1 MKKRYRLIPKAIFT
15 IFLLSLISCGNVLAD
30 KTQNESSKKSEI
42 CISIDGVHD
51 ASRTIKPETPVA
63 NDLTDFVLKGKNNGG
78 AEKTLA
84 TWETYEEFIA
94 SNSVVMDTGIWSL
107 ILTAKKSGAVYS
119 GTQEDV
125 TVTENDTTNVYFDL
139 KFTSQPQ
146 DGKGAI
152 NLTLKYEVEESEDYA
167 YKNATKAV
175 VTLKEYKNESNVIKT
190 ETLTTAEG
198 TLQNPLVINYKDITN
213 GNYILTVDFYGID
226 AAGGN
231 REMYLAPYEELV
243 NVVTGHVSSANRD
256 VYFDNVY
263 KINFWN
269 IDDDDVKWA
278 DGVTVPLVYSQKEGV
293 KLPDLNSITKEGYFF
308 LGWSTNYSNYTT
320 DELIT
325 EIPCGATYQYIY
337 AKWSKVKPAAVENG
351 IKVEL
356 MLPNETDRFYVNRI
370 DVETGDD
377 YEVYYYDR
385 NNGAQISG
393 LYTFTDY
400 FVQAG
405 KKYTYYMGIYYK
417 DYANNA
423 STSDEPRK
431 SATATTTRFPTV
443 KSVPDGITADIMND
457 KLVYDTSKVEFEGFT
472 DLQGYEKKVW
482 ITYKN
487 ENYSTAS
494 FNLLDPDFRNLMS
507 DYNWDNQIIE
517 PYGIQ
522 FSYNSTNSTGAVTA
536 YALPVDKSFND
547 KFPTFRLSATDDH
560 TIISVDETPKG
571 AELTVF
577 VPAGT
582 KQVRL
587 YENNC
592 GSYNY
597 FATIGD
603 GKSAISDKDTTVKV
617 LNKYNN
623 PQNGSTI
630 FYYTKYIDKD
640 SLESSGNSTP
650 WIGSAEDATFAEVP
664 ELKTALSA
672 TFEEDKETLEL
683 ESLPEVDFGEAEEPE
698 NGWNLEF
705 EYYYNNDSYY
715 LITASYT
722 GDEAITKTVTFNKTS
737 DVIHK
742 EKDADSGAYL
752 FWKNKAYIKLNDS
765 DDICYYIYLDDSHWD
780 KVEGPITFYK
790 KYTVT
795 FDADNGS
802 ENAVTTQRVKLGEKA
817 EAPSTAPE
825 KEGYIF
831 GGWFKENDDT
841 SFDFDT
847 QIEEDI
853 SLKAK
858 WLLNQKPEYTVT
870 VTAAQDEMP
879 MTYTVYED
887 KKEIFFDF
895 PYLAKI
901 YIDGSYRDD
910 AWYDWTFD
918 YSVLPSGTYVIEFI
932 ESNIYGEL
940 DTDESLYYSYTY
952 YVTIQ

>member
-30 KTQNESSKKSEI
+30 KTQNESSKQSGI
-42 CISIDGVHD
+42 RISIDGVHD
-51 ASRTIKPETPVA
+51 ASRTINPETPEA

-84 TWETYEEFIA
+84 TWETYEEFFA

-107 ILTAKKSGAVYS
+107 TLTAKKAGAVYS
-119 GTQEDV
+119 GTEEAV
-125 TVTENDTTNVYFDL
+125 TVTENYTTNVDFDL

-198 TLQNPLVINYKDITN
+198 TLQNPLVINYTDITN
-213 GNYILTVDFYGID
+213 GNYILTVDFYGND
-226 AAGGN
+226 TEGGN

-308 LGWSTNYSNYTT
+308 LGWSSDYSSSAT
-320 DELIT
+320 DVFIS
-325 EIPCGATYQYIY
+325 EIPCGASYQYIY
-337 AKWSKVKPAAVENG
+337 ANWSSVKPVAVENG
-351 IKVEL
+351 IKVDL
-356 MLPNETDRFYVNRI
+356 MLPENTDCFYVTRKDLETDEDCDI
-370 DVETGDD
+370 
-377 YEVYYYDR
+377 YYYDK
-385 NNGAQISG
+385 NNGSQISG

-405 KKYTYYMGIYYK
+405 KKYTYFMSIYHD
-417 DYANNA
+417 DYTCNS
-423 STSDEPRK
+423 STSGDPRK
-431 SATATTTRFPTV
+431 SATATTTQFPTV

-457 KLVYDTSKVEFEGFT
+457 KLVFDTSKLKFEDDK
-472 DLQGYEKKVW
+472 DLSGYEKKVW
-482 ITYKN
+482 IIYKIKNGTTY
-487 ENYSTAS
+487 S
-494 FNLLDPDFRNLMS
+494 FNLLDPDFSRLINVNSLG
-507 DYNWDNQIIE
+507 NQFIE

-522 FSYNSTNSTGAVTA
+522 FSYNSTNTSGAVTS
-536 YALPVDKSFND
+536 YALPFDKSFND

-582 KQVRL
+582 KLVRL
-587 YENNC
+587 YEYNC
-592 GSYNY
+592 DSSKY

-623 PQNGSTI
+623 PQNGSTTI
-630 FYYTKYIDKD
+630 YWTRYIDKD
-640 SLESSGNSTP
+640 SLESSGNSTS

-664 ELKTALSA
+664 ELKDAVSA
-672 TFEEDKETLEL
+672 TFEEDKETLKL

-722 GDEAITKTVTFNKTS
+722 GDEAITKPVTFNKTS

-765 DDICYYIYLDDSHWD
+765 DDICYYIYLDDSEWD

-831 GGWFKENDDT
+831 GGWFEENDDT

-870 VTAAQDEMP
+870 VTAVQDEMP

-887 KKEIFFDF
+887 KKEIYFDF

-901 YIDGSYRDD
+901 YIDGVYKYD
-910 AWYDWTFD
+910 AWYNLTFEYAD
-918 YSVLPSGTYVIEFI
+918 LPAGTYVIEFI
-932 ESNIYGEL
+932 ESNNYGEL
-940 DTDESLYYSYTY
+940 ESDSSLYYSYTY

>member
-1 MKKRYRLIPKAIFT
+1 M
-15 IFLLSLISCGNVLAD
+15 
-30 KTQNESSKKSEI
+30 
-42 CISIDGVHD
+42 
-51 ASRTIKPETPVA
+51 
-63 NDLTDFVLKGKNNGG
+63 
-78 AEKTLA
+78 
-84 TWETYEEFIA
+84 
-94 SNSVVMDTGIWSL
+94 
-107 ILTAKKSGAVYS
+107 
-119 GTQEDV
+119 
-125 TVTENDTTNVYFDL
+125 
-139 KFTSQPQ
+139 
-146 DGKGAI
+146 
-152 NLTLKYEVEESEDYA
+152 
-167 YKNATKAV
+167 
-175 VTLKEYKNESNVIKT
+175 EY
-190 ETLTTAEG
+190 
-198 TLQNPLVINYKDITN
+198 
-213 GNYILTVDFYGID
+213 
-226 AAGGN
+226 
-231 REMYLAPYEELV
+231 
-243 NVVTGHVSSANRD
+243 SSA
-256 VYFDNVY
+256 
-263 KINFWN
+263 ITQQ
-269 IDDDDVKWA
+269 I
-278 DGVTVPLVYSQKEGV
+278 LVS
-293 KLPDLNSITKEGYFF
+293 
-308 LGWSTNYSNYTT
+308 
-320 DELIT
+320 
-325 EIPCGATYQYIY
+325 
-337 AKWSKVKPAAVENG
+337 
-351 IKVEL
+351 
-356 MLPNETDRFYVNRI
+356 
-370 DVETGDD
+370 
-377 YEVYYYDR
+377 
-385 NNGAQISG
+385 
-393 LYTFTDY
+393 
-400 FVQAG
+400 
-405 KKYTYYMGIYYK
+405 
-417 DYANNA
+417 
-423 STSDEPRK
+423 
-431 SATATTTRFPTV
+431 
-443 KSVPDGITADIMND
+443 
-457 KLVYDTSKVEFEGFT
+457 
-472 DLQGYEKKVW
+472 
-482 ITYKN
+482 
-487 ENYSTAS
+487 
-494 FNLLDPDFRNLMS
+494 
-507 DYNWDNQIIE
+507 
-517 PYGIQ
+517 
-522 FSYNSTNSTGAVTA
+522 
-536 YALPVDKSFND
+536 YALPFDKSFND

-582 KQVRL
+582 KLVRL
-587 YENNC
+587 YENNY
-592 GSYNY
+592 GNDKF

-623 PQNGSTI
+623 PQNGSTTI
-630 FYYTKYIDKD
+630 YWTRYIDKD
-640 SLESSGNSTP
+640 SLESSGNSTS

-664 ELKTALSA
+664 ELKDAVSA

-705 EYYYNNDSYY
+705 EYYYNNYSDYK
-715 LITASYT
+715 ITASYT
-722 GDEAITKTVTFNKTS
+722 GGEPITKPVTFNKTS
-737 DVIHK
+737 DEIHK
-742 EKDADSGAYL
+742 ERNAGDGTYL
-752 FWKNKAYIKLNDS
+752 FWKNIAYIKLNES
-765 DDICYYIYLDDSHWD
+765 DDICYYIYLDNSEWVN
-780 KVEGPITFYK
+780 VEDQITFYK

-831 GGWFKENDDT
+831 GGWFEEDADN

>member
-30 KTQNESSKKSEI
+30 KTQNESSKKSGI

-51 ASRTIKPETPVA
+51 ASRTIKPETLEA

-107 ILTAKKSGAVYS
+107 TLTAKKSGAVYS

-125 TVTENDTTNVYFDL
+125 TVTENYTTNVYFDL
-139 KFTSQPQ
+139 KFTSQPE

-198 TLQNPLVINYKDITN
+198 TLQNPLVINYTDITN
-213 GNYILTVDFYGID
+213 GNYILTVDFYGND
-226 AAGGN
+226 TEGGN

-308 LGWSTNYSNYTT
+308 LGWSSDYSSSAT
-320 DELIT
+320 DVFIS
-325 EIPCGATYQYIY
+325 EIPCGASYQYIY
-337 AKWSKVKPAAVENG
+337 ANWSSVKPVAVENG
-351 IKVEL
+351 IKVDL
-356 MLPNETDRFYVNRI
+356 MLPENTDCFYVTRKDLETDEDCDI
-370 DVETGDD
+370 
-377 YEVYYYDR
+377 YYYDK
-385 NNGAQISG
+385 NNGSQISG

-405 KKYTYYMGIYYK
+405 KKYTYFMSIYHD
-417 DYANNA
+417 DYTCNS
-423 STSDEPRK
+423 STSGDPRK
-431 SATATTTRFPTV
+431 SATATTTQFPTV

-494 FNLLDPDFRNLMS
+494 FNLLDPDFSNLMS
-507 DYNWDNQIIE
+507 YYNWDNQIIK

-672 TFEEDKETLEL
+672 TFDEDNENLKLAAM
-683 ESLPEVDFGEAEEPE
+683 PEVDFGEEEPE

-705 EYYYNNDSYY
+705 EYYYNNYSDYK
-715 LITASYT
+715 ITASYT
-722 GDEAITKTVTFNKTS
+722 GGEPITKPVAFNKTS
-737 DVIHK
+737 DEIHK
-742 EKDADSGAYL
+742 ECNSSYGTYVFSKE
-752 FWKNKAYIKLNDS
+752 KAYIKLNAQDEIS
-765 DDICYYIYLDDSHWD
+765 YYIYLDNSEWVN
-780 KVEGPITFYK
+780 VEDQITFYK

-831 GGWFKENDDT
+831 GGWFKEDADN

-870 VTAAQDEMP
+870 VTAVQDEMP

-887 KKEIFFDF
+887 KKEIYFDF

-901 YIDGSYRDD
+901 YIDGSYTYD
-910 AWYDWTFD
+910 AWYDWTFEYAD
-918 YSVLPSGTYVIEFI
+918 RPAGTYVIEFI
-932 ESNIYGEL
+932 ESNGWSQLES
-940 DTDESLYYSYTY
+940 DPSLYYSYTY